1 MKRIFYLLV
10 LFLAVSCTKEPEV
23 MTGDIMGVVTESGSG
38 TTLLSGVTVSIVSN
52 GKSTTTGSNGQFLF
66 AALEPKTY
74 SLQFVKDGYVSDTRY
89 VTVIAGEEA
98 KCDMQLVPEK
108 NDANIKITPTSL
120 NFGITQTQLSI
131 TITNNGNTETEWTLD
146 LGGVSWLEADQIS
159 GRIASKKTQSVVF
172 KVDREKLGKV
182 ESVIVKLYAFGNSY
196 PISVSCAPENAKS
209 DMYVSPLTLNF
220 SDVALELPLTITN
233 RGTAEL
239 NWTLTDLSV
248 SYISVP
254 EKQGTIVPGGNK
266 ILQVKLNREM
276 IPDEVNTNFVISDGI
291 KQEAVTVKAIRAKA
305 VMSVSP
311 LLLDFGENK
320 KELSFNIA
328 NTGNKELNWT
338 IASLDE
344 SCLSVSPVSGRVP
357 AQGYTQ
363 VNVTLNRTA
372 MPQTLNTGI
381 RISDGEHWE
390 TINVVGAKG
399 NEVADVVVSEG
410 LYTYYKFDD
419 NYNDATE
426 NGIHGFG
433 SNSPSFVTGVTA
445 DSKAVKFS
453 RTDGSSFVV
462 PKPIIDSRNMTVS
475 FWGKGFSDGNIFYMV
490 SSIQNT
496 PMFTLSMSGGSLKFV
511 VSRYNNVYQY
521 SNSGTFTHPALMDNQ
536 WHHIALVSDYELT
549 TYSTVTTI
557 LYVDGQAV
565 DVVTEEAN
573 HFSENGGSQS
583 SYGTGIK
590 FVMGGSVKLNSTTTL
605 NATNMSIDNL
615 RVYDNRRLSANE
627 IKNIYNAKQ

>member
-1 MKRIFYLLV
+1 M
-10 LFLAVSCTKEPEV
+10 
-23 MTGDIMGVVTESGSG
+23 
-38 TTLLSGVTVSIVSN
+38 
-52 GKSTTTGSNGQFLF
+52 
-66 AALEPKTY
+66 
-74 SLQFVKDGYVSDTRY
+74 
-89 VTVIAGEEA
+89 
-98 KCDMQLVPEK
+98 
-108 NDANIKITPTSL
+108 
-120 NFGITQTQLSI
+120 
-131 TITNNGNTETEWTLD
+131 
-146 LGGVSWLEADQIS
+146 
-159 GRIASKKTQSVVF
+159 
-172 KVDREKLGKV
+172 
-182 ESVIVKLYAFGNSY
+182 
-196 PISVSCAPENAKS
+196 
-209 DMYVSPLTLNF
+209 
-220 SDVALELPLTITN
+220 
-233 RGTAEL
+233 
-239 NWTLTDLSV
+239 
-248 SYISVP
+248 
-254 EKQGTIVPGGNK
+254 
-266 ILQVKLNREM
+266 KLNREM

-445 DSKAVKFS
+445 DSK
-453 RTDGSSFVV
+453 
-462 PKPIIDSRNMTVS
+462 
-475 FWGKGFSDGNIFYMV
+475 
-490 SSIQNT
+490 
-496 PMFTLSMSGGSLKFV
+496 L
-511 VSRYNNVYQY
+511 
-521 SNSGTFTHPALMDNQ
+521 
-536 WHHIALVSDYELT
+536 
-549 TYSTVTTI
+549 
-557 LYVDGQAV
+557 
-565 DVVTEEAN
+565 
-573 HFSENGGSQS
+573 
-583 SYGTGIK
+583 
-590 FVMGGSVKLNSTTTL
+590 
-605 NATNMSIDNL
+605 
-615 RVYDNRRLSANE
+615 
-627 IKNIYNAKQ
+627 

>member
-233 RGTAEL
+233 RGTADL

-311 LLLDFGENK
+311 LLLDFGEK
-320 KELSFNIA
+320 
-328 NTGNKELNWT
+328 
-338 IASLDE
+338 
-344 SCLSVSPVSGRVP
+344 
-357 AQGYTQ
+357 
-363 VNVTLNRTA
+363 
-372 MPQTLNTGI
+372 
-381 RISDGEHWE
+381 
-390 TINVVGAKG
+390 
-399 NEVADVVVSEG
+399 
-410 LYTYYKFDD
+410 
-419 NYNDATE
+419 
-426 NGIHGFG
+426 
-433 SNSPSFVTGVTA
+433 
-445 DSKAVKFS
+445 
-453 RTDGSSFVV
+453 
-462 PKPIIDSRNMTVS
+462 
-475 FWGKGFSDGNIFYMV
+475 
-490 SSIQNT
+490 
-496 PMFTLSMSGGSLKFV
+496 
-511 VSRYNNVYQY
+511 
-521 SNSGTFTHPALMDNQ
+521 
-536 WHHIALVSDYELT
+536 
-549 TYSTVTTI
+549 
-557 LYVDGQAV
+557 
-565 DVVTEEAN
+565 
-573 HFSENGGSQS
+573 
-583 SYGTGIK
+583 
-590 FVMGGSVKLNSTTTL
+590 
-605 NATNMSIDNL
+605 
-615 RVYDNRRLSANE
+615 
-627 IKNIYNAKQ
+627 